1 VKTTSARLYVLI
13 ALMTLVWGLNYIA
26 AKLVLRS
33 FPALLVGPLRTILAT
48 LLLLPFYWRARA
60 RGEARPA
67 GSLAEKGRLSLLG
80 LSGTMLNQL
89 CFIIGMSWTSV
100 AHAALIGATG
110 PLQVMA
116 LAVARGQ
123 ERIDGRKLG
132 GMLIAVAG
140 IALLQF
146 DRHPGRT
153 ATWYGDAMALLAALL
168 FALYTVFGKEVVARH
183 DTITVNTVGYI
194 AGSVASLP
202 LLVQQSVGFDYS
214 AVTATSWWG
223 LLYMAALAST
233 FCYFV
238 FYYALHR
245 LPASRV
251 AAFSYAQPVIAAV
264 AGMAL
269 LNEPVTPTIA
279 AGGLLVLGGVWF
291 TGRR

>member
-1 VKTTSARLYVLI
+1 
-13 ALMTLVWGLNYIA
+13 MTLIWGLNYIA
-26 AKLVLRS
+26 AKLVLKS
-33 FPALLVGPLRTILAT
+33 FPALLVGPLRTTLAA
-48 LLLLPFYWRARA
+48 LILLPFFWYARA
-60 RGEARPA
+60 RGTARPV
-67 GSLAEKGRLSLLG
+67 GSWRETLQLSVLG
-80 LSGTMLNQL
+80 LAGTTANQL

-116 LAVARGQ
+116 LAVMRGQ
-123 ERIDGRKLG
+123 ERISTRKLT
-132 GMLIAVAG
+132 GMLTAVAG
-140 IALLQF
+140 IVLLQF

-153 ATWYGDAMALLAALL
+153 ATWYGDLMTLLAALL
-168 FALYTVFGKEVVARH
+168 FALYTVFGKEVTRRH
-183 DTITVNTVGYI
+183 DTMTVNVVGYL
-194 AGSVASLP
+194 AGALVSAP
-202 LLVQQSVGFDYS
+202 LLIQQSVHFDY
-214 AVTATSWWG
+214 ATVTPTAWWG

-269 LNEPVTPTIA
+269 LSEPITPAIA

-291 TGRR
+291 TGRG